1 MAQQKPTG
9 ILDEKFFETLEKY
22 RKISEMT
29 TDEGFKFYAP
39 KFLQVGPEKR
49 IEQVKAE
56 LGEINYKLGL
66 LNDFKRNFDKYEL
79 EIAGKNWFYVEAEEM
94 ERRQRVYGFLAHNY
108 NYGVRKKT
116 YKELNDRKSAL
127 MEEYRCLY
135 SILTRDIY
143 KKSKENIN
151 YLRNLPMANA
161 HYEYLAEHLMA
172 FAELFRTHEIVAK
185 YNLKE
190 GITREKFDRMLAEI
204 ANLNGK
210 KKKPAEPQEG
220 YEQLTLF

>member
-79 EIAGKNWFYVEAEEM
+79 EIAFDEPIFDTVIGKIIESTIDRLIDEM
-94 ERRQRVYGFLAHNY
+94 AGDNNV
-108 NYGVRKKT
+108 
-116 YKELNDRKSAL
+116 
-127 MEEYRCLY
+127 
-135 SILTRDIY
+135 
-143 KKSKENIN
+143 
-151 YLRNLPMANA
+151 
-161 HYEYLAEHLMA
+161 
-172 FAELFRTHEIVAK
+172 
-185 YNLKE
+185 
-190 GITREKFDRMLAEI
+190 
-204 ANLNGK
+204 
-210 KKKPAEPQEG
+210 
-220 YEQLTLF
+220 